1 MREDCIIPAM
11 NAYRSL
17 FNANIFRKEL
27 QTEPLDLTISRVCG
41 GRIEP
46 PDASIAETS
55 GGQAEL
61 SETDQEDA
69 ARSLNLPI
77 QEASREQT
85 GVGDMPKKIW
95 FMKYQ
100 NEASNNQILR
110 RKHPEK
116 TIHTGEKRFK
126 CEMSKKDFD
135 VPSSIYMMNHTGEK
149 QYSCPQYGKNFTHT
163 TSLNAHKKIHT
174 GKKSY
179 QNETS
184 NNQILKRKQPEN
196 TTHTGKKRFKCEISK
211 KDFVATPRTH
221 TRIIRVR
228 SRSLV
233 QNAT

>member
-1 MREDCIIPAM
+1 GP
-11 NAYRSL
+11 
-17 FNANIFRKEL
+17 
-27 QTEPLDLTISRVCG
+27 QTEPLDLTMSRVCG

-116 TIHTGEKRFK
+116 RF
-126 CEMSKKDFD
+126 
-135 VPSSIYMMNHTGEK
+135 I
-149 QYSCPQYGKNFTHT
+149 Q
-163 TSLNAHKKIHT
+163 
-174 GKKSY
+174 
-179 QNETS
+179 
-184 NNQILKRKQPEN
+184 
-196 TTHTGKKRFKCEISK
+196 
-211 KDFVATPRTH
+211 
-221 TRIIRVR
+221 
-228 SRSLV
+228 
-233 QNAT
+233 